1 MLTPPYKTLCG
12 RAHEWLE
19 NGEPDSITVTI
30 PMTLVMGDSATA
42 GGNWG
47 VCAQNRIDGCLRG
60 DAILSA
66 YTIAAFDDCGGH
78 INLVD
83 GYHLHGAH
91 GCSEVGETVDGER
104 PVFVYAMDG

>member
-1 MLTPPYKTLCG
+1 
-12 RAHEWLE
+12 
-19 NGEPDSITVTI
+19 
-30 PMTLVMGDSATA
+30 MTLVMGDSATA

>member
-1 MLTPPYKTLCG
+1 VY
-12 RAHEWLE
+12 
-19 NGEPDSITVTI
+19 V
-30 PMTLVMGDSATA
+30 
-42 GGNWG
+42 
-47 VCAQNRIDGCLRG
+47 
-60 DAILSA
+60 
-66 YTIAAFDDCGGH
+66 AFDDCGGH